1 MYKFKLKENKYGPK
15 GFEVGD
21 VKVKDGTQST
31 VTDVDA
37 TTGAISWDVENVGA
51 FDTVYK
57 TFDELNQLIKTL
69 ESEGEAESDPVIDSI
84 ADNVKK
90 LFNQYRTHIR
100 KTYPESWEK
109 VKMVREGLSIGGKKV
124 KTINKNNSNNPED
137 YTVEYEDGTTE
148 PYVNTLEESVN
159 EGLFQKFVDNTVL
172 GGILGM
178 MWYTTIGTILDDTKA
193 KLMADK
199 IDSDPNLAK
208 KLKTAIGIGGKNL
221 KEFLGTVYYM
231 TFGNRNL
238 EESVDEGEGIGY
250 LTPNSFS
257 KNKKSNNTYKYKLS
271 SPFNEPVPKKIKGSG
286 LEVKQLFEKEELTEY
301 SDFQQKRI
309 DVFNDVEEKINSM
322 SPLLSNA
329 KNETAQYYNENPG
342 SYAIVYST
350 DMVNELLDDITKLLK
365 QGE

>member
-1 MYKFKLKENKYGPK
+1 MYKFKLKENEYGPK

-31 VTDVDA
+31 VTNVNA

-148 PYVNTLEESVN
+148 PYVNTLEE
-159 EGLFQKFVDNTVL
+159 D
-172 GGILGM
+172 
-178 MWYTTIGTILDDTKA
+178 
-193 KLMADK
+193 
-199 IDSDPNLAK
+199 
-208 KLKTAIGIGGKNL
+208 
-221 KEFLGTVYYM
+221 
-231 TFGNRNL
+231 
-238 EESVDEGEGIGY
+238 EGIGY
-250 LTPNSFS
+250 MTPNAFS
-257 KNKKSNNTYKYKLS
+257 KNKKSNNTYKYKLG
-271 SPFNEPVPKKIKGSG
+271 SPFNKPVPKKIKGSG
-286 LEVKQLFEKEELTEY
+286 LEVKELWETETLNEF

-309 DVFNDVEEKINSM
+309 NMFNDVEEKVNSL

-342 SYAIVYST
+342 SYTIVYST
-350 DMVNELLDDITKLLK
+350 DMVNELLGDITKLLK

>member
-1 MYKFKLKENKYGPK
+1 MYKFKLKENKYGPE

-31 VTDVDA
+31 VTKVNPV
-37 TTGAISWDVENVGA
+37 TGAISWDVANVGA

-57 TFDELNQLIKTL
+57 TFDELNQLVKTL

-100 KTYPESWEK
+100 KTYPESWER
-109 VKMVREGLSIGGKKV
+109 VKLVRESNQSEWDAIDVSRTAEKELSNKEWNERTAKKLAILKSLNDEGKFKKNWDDEKLQGWVDKNYSWEKVSLQTINEDLSIGGKKV
-124 KTINKNNSNNPED
+124 KTINKNGSNNPED
-137 YTVEYEDGTTE
+137 YTVEYEDGTSE
-148 PYVNTLEESVN
+148 PYANTLKEEEV
-159 EGLFQKFVDNTVL
+159 E
-172 GGILGM
+172 
-178 MWYTTIGTILDDTKA
+178 
-193 KLMADK
+193 
-199 IDSDPNLAK
+199 
-208 KLKTAIGIGGKNL
+208 
-221 KEFLGTVYYM
+221 
-231 TFGNRNL
+231 
-238 EESVDEGEGIGY
+238 EGEGIGY
-250 LTPNSFS
+250 MTPNAFS

-271 SPFNEPVPKKIKGSG
+271 SPFNKPVPKKIKGSG
-286 LEVKQLFEKEELTEY
+286 LEVKELWETETLTEY

-309 DVFNDVEEKINSM
+309 NMFNDVEEKVNSL

-329 KNETAQYYNENPG
+329 KNETAEYYNENPG

-350 DMVNELLDDITKLLK
+350 DMVNELLGDITELLK